1 MPQIIEINVIKY
13 FPSQSVLSEALE
25 MLVPKEFILTE
36 LKCKV
41 GSLYDESKE
50 LSKFFGQFQEGEL
63 SEEEIVDFIKH
74 LKNMNNPPKYDLD
87 GFIDILENLLLTLDK
102 EKLLQGNSWI
112 IEFRVHTLGADTIYN

>member
-1 MPQIIEINVIKY
+1 MPETIEINVIKY
-13 FPSQSVLSEALE
+13 FPSQSVLAETLDK
-25 MLVPKEFILTE
+25 LLPKEFIPTE

-41 GSLYDESKE
+41 GFLYDESKE
-50 LSKFFGQFQEGEL
+50 ISKFFGKFQEGEIT
-63 SEEEIVDFIKH
+63 EEELQDFIKH

-112 IEFRVHTLGADTIYN
+112 IEFRVHTLGADVAYM